1 MGESQVLTKL
11 FCIVVFAFLA
21 FSCDVLESD
30 PDVLEPKTNITGE
43 EIYVLANSPTIVDL
57 NAKLKS
63 NTPVRIA
70 LTSDARHGEIS
81 DLGKGLLQYSPSEG
95 NSRGRDGFEFTVYT
109 LDNEVIKRDSVVI
122 IIETDSTNLPCN
134 IYPAPD
140 YMYGV
145 DRSPVVIDVL
155 ANDIICGGQA
165 ALSIFKPVEAFPP
178 YFGQAEVVDN
188 KIRYTPASTF
198 NGADKIVYRISLG
211 NDTARTA
218 YGIVYITGDS
228 VCSFR
233 LANDSF
239 VVGERALDSL
249 MTLPVFQNDSM
260 CEVLSAYRVNIKSA
274 PLHGKASMAPNGINY
289 KVPSTVS
296 FPFLD
301 SFTYEVCMDATC
313 KTARVDIEFKKDSL
327 CVVRAMADSF
337 DISDYNTSQVYLD
350 VLRNDST
357 CSNVNDLRITTGPMH
372 GSAGIANKT
381 ITYKGSV
388 TAQKNDS
395 LRYEICNG
403 GGCSTAVVYIKRA
416 K

>member
-1 MGESQVLTKL
+1 MGGSQLFSKL
-11 FCIVVFAFLA
+11 FCILNCAFLA

-30 PDVLEPKTNITGE
+30 PDVIEPKTIITGE

-57 NAKLKS
+57 NAKFQS

-81 DLGKGLLQYSPSEG
+81 DLGKGLLQYSPSPG

-109 LDNEVIKRDSVVI
+109 LDNEVVKRDSVVI
-122 IIETDSTNLPCN
+122 IIETDSANLPCN

-140 YMYGV
+140 YIYGV

-155 ANDIICGGQA
+155 ANDIICGGKPTI
-165 ALSIFKPVEAFPP
+165 SIFKPVETFPP
-178 YFGQAEVVDN
+178 YFGQAEIVDN
-188 KIRYTPASTF
+188 KIEYTPNSSF
-198 NGADKIVYRISLG
+198 DGADKIVYKISLG

-218 YGIVYITGDS
+218 YGIVYVTGDS
-228 VCSFR
+228 VCSFT
-233 LANDSF
+233 LADDSF
-239 VVGERALDSL
+239 VTGEQVLDSL
-249 MTLPVFQNDSM
+249 ITLPVFQNDSL
-260 CEVLSAYRVNIKSA
+260 CDILSAYTVIIKSA
-274 PLHGKASMAPNGINY
+274 PVYGQASTAPNAINY
-289 KVPSTVS
+289 KVPSAVS

-301 SFTYEVCMDATC
+301 SFTYEVCIDATC
-313 KTARVDIEFKKDSL
+313 KTARVDIEVKKDSL
-327 CVVRAMADSF
+327 CVARAMADSF
-337 DISDYNTSQVYLD
+337 DISDYNTSLVYLD

-357 CSNVNDLRITTGPMH
+357 CSGVSDLKIATAPRH
-372 GSAGIANKT
+372 GTAGIANKT

-395 LRYEICNG
+395 LRYEICSA
-403 GGCSTAVVYIKRA
+403 GGCSSAVVYIKRA